1 VKKVGVVG
9 NTNTKQIGG
18 SKMKKGMIVA
28 SLFFIGAFFFST
40 AISVTPVGAATYSFT
55 YSTFFPPTHIQT
67 KVPEA
72 WAKEIEKLSKGQIK
86 IQIFTGGSLTPAPQI
101 YDGVVKGISDFGLSV
116 FAYSPGRFPVVSAV
130 DNPFGYPNAFVATR
144 LINELN
150 RKFHP
155 KELSDVHVCYL
166 FAHGPGV
173 LHTASKPVK
182 TLEEVKGLKIRSTG
196 TSQLIVRA
204 FGAVP
209 VAMSQGETYDALKK
223 NIVDGTLVPIEAL
236 EGFKQAEVLKYTTL
250 DYSASYSQ
258 GFFVVMNL
266 KKWNSLPPD
275 LQKIITDVS
284 KKYEDI
290 TAKAWGESDE
300 SGWKFAL
307 KLGHEFIKLSD
318 EESAKFKDAVKP
330 VFEEYIKQANAK
342 GVDGEAVFKA
352 AQEMVAKYSKE
363 YK

>member
-1 VKKVGVVG
+1 MRKAFF
-9 NTNTKQIGG
+9 TLT
-18 SKMKKGMIVA
+18 
-28 SLFFIGAFFFST
+28 SLVFLGAFFLSGMVCVQT
-40 AISVTPVGAATYSFT
+40 VDAKTYNFT

-72 WAKEIEKLSKGQIK
+72 WAKEIEERSKGQIK

-144 LINELN
+144 VINELS
-150 RKFHP
+150 RKFQP

-166 FAHGPGV
+166 FAHGPGL
-173 LHTASKPVK
+173 LHTVSKPVRK
-182 TLEEVKGLKIRSTG
+182 LEDVKGLKIRSTG

-204 FGAVP
+204 LGAAP

-236 EGFKQAEVLKYTTL
+236 EGFKQGEVLKYTTL
-250 DYSASYSQ
+250 NYGSSYSQ
-258 GFFVVMNL
+258 GFFVAMNL
-266 KKWNSLPPD
+266 GKWKSLPPD
-275 LQKIITDVS
+275 LQNIITEVS
-284 KKYEDI
+284 KKYEEV
-290 TAKAWGESDE
+290 TAKAWGDSDE
-300 SGWKFAL
+300 SGIKFCE

-318 EESAKFKDAVKP
+318 EEQAKFKEAVKP
-330 VFEEYIKQANAK
+330 VFDDYVKIAKEK
-342 GVDGEAVFKA
+342 GVDGEAVMKA
-352 AQEMVAKYSKE
+352 AQEMVELYSKE